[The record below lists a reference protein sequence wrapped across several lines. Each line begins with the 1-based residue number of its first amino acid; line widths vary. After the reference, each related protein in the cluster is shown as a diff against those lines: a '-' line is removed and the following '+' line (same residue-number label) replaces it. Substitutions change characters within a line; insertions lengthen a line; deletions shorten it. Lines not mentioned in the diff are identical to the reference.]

1 MGLGT
6 RDRFCVV
13 LFLCS
18 VSIAN
23 RVLQFYFFSFDY
35 SIEKLFGN
43 KQLTRLF
50 TVTMPSVELK
60 YCLFIGSRIEILK
73 HVTCR
78 GSLMLR
84 RYLPFA
90 FNLVD

>member
-6 RDRFCVV
+6 RDHFCVV

-35 SIEKLFGN
+35 SIEKLLGN
-43 KQLTRLF
+43 KRRTRLF

-60 YCLFIGSRIEILK
+60 
-73 HVTCR
+73 
-78 GSLMLR
+78 
-84 RYLPFA
+84 
-90 FNLVD
+90 